1 LYWRSDDWIGVGP
14 GAHGRV
20 THDGARI
27 ALEAPRRPADYIDAV
42 NEHGVGWIS
51 EARLSGEEAADEL
64 LIMGLRTDEGVD
76 AARFASLRGTP
87 MNADALA
94 WLVEQELVAF
104 SDGRVRLTPRGRP
117 LTNKIAL
124 ELAV

>member
-1 LYWRSDDWIGVGP
+1 
-14 GAHGRV
+14 
-20 THDGARI
+20 
-27 ALEAPRRPADYIDAV
+27 
-42 NEHGVGWIS
+42 
-51 EARLSGEEAADEL
+51 
-64 LIMGLRTDEGVD
+64 
-76 AARFASLRGTP
+76 